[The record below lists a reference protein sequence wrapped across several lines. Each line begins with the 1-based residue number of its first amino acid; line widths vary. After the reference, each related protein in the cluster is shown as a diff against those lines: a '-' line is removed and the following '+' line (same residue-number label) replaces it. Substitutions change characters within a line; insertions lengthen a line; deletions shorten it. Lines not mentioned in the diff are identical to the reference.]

1 MCAGPSSCKHQQ
13 PALGEHGRAPRRT
26 PRARPPAGSGRRSA
40 GLPGSLGPLSGR
52 CPPGLQ
58 HGPLGRTRPPPSVPP
73 SDLRPRSPQAALA
86 LRRVRSEPQAGDAP
100 SRQARWRPCED
111 LRRKPSQGSSGGRAG
126 GQDAARGE
134 RGGSGGARVFPG
146 LSGRGG
152 VRPAVRP
159 AVRGAPASAVAAQ
172 GAKPLRGKRSP
183 GPSDRRVAGRR
194 REEAPGRG
202 ALARRGAPWRRG
214 GRAGAP
220 SAGAVAP
227 AALPRTSS
235 SALRGRPPA
244 GGAVDEL
251 AQPPSSGGS
260 KGPVPALSPCPRA
273 GLAALRRPTCPDG
286 AGFLVL
292 SSPGP
297 WALGALR
304 ASAGG
309 GGPGGGAPSPGTEAR

>member
-1 MCAGPSSCKHQQ
+1 MPRG
-13 PALGEHGRAPRRT
+13 GRRAPARR
-26 PRARPPAGSGRRSA
+26 PARAA
-40 GLPGSLGPLSGR
+40 
-52 CPPGLQ
+52 
-58 HGPLGRTRPPPSVPP
+58 GPLGCRAAWARSRGAAPLGCSTAPSAAPGRHPLCRRRTSDRVP
-73 SDLRPRSPQAALA
+73 LRRLA

-194 REEAPGRG
+194 REEAPGGG

-227 AALPRTSS
+227 AALPGLARRRCGAARQQGALWTSS
-235 SALRGRPPA
+235 HSRPAP
-244 GGAVDEL
+244 GAR
-251 AQPPSSGGS
+251 
-260 KGPVPALSPCPRA
+260 RA
-273 GLAALRRPTCPDG
+273 RSRR
-286 AGFLVL
+286 
-292 SSPGP
+292 
-297 WALGALR
+297 
-304 ASAGG
+304 
-309 GGPGGGAPSPGTEAR
+309 